1 MAGLRKINQDDLRN
15 HNLSVTIDALLS
27 AKTPM
32 SRADLAKETGLTKAT
47 MSLLVSML
55 LESGVAE
62 EGEPIAAASYG
73 RPSTPLRIH
82 GGRIAGI
89 GLQVNTDGYGCLAL
103 DINGDTLG
111 REWVNDDMTDSDP
124 QHVFARLDAM
134 TATLEQQLARRK
146 CTVAGTGLALPGVIT
161 GNRLAVAR
169 NLGWTD
175 LDLTRFDVVRRLD
188 AIPGNEAKMA
198 AIAQIPGYA
207 TERADFLDVVDRRDS
222 FIYVSTDVGIG
233 GAIVRDGEVVRGS
246 HGFSGEIGHLS
257 VAMDGPRCTCGRRG
271 CLEMYAGRRAMVEAA
286 GLADGGLAT
295 KSDAVRRLLD
305 GWRAGDPQITAVI
318 DRAIDALV
326 SAIASAV
333 NLIDVDTV
341 LLGGL
346 WTHFGD
352 ELTIVLENRL
362 REEIV
367 GPADMTVRVATPPV
381 AEHPSLYGAAER
393 GLRRFIDDPLR
404 FIGA

>member
-1 MAGLRKINQDDLRN
+1 MAALRKINQDDLRN
-15 HNLSVTIDALLS
+15 HNLSVTLDAMLCANDPL
-27 AKTPM
+27 
-32 SRADLAKETGLTKAT
+32 SRADLAKTTGLTKAT

-55 LESGVAE
+55 LDSGVVA
-62 EGEPIAAASYG
+62 EGEPVAAASYG

-82 GGRIAGI
+82 GGRIAGL

-124 QHVFARLDAM
+124 QRVFTRLDAM

-161 GNRLAVAR
+161 GNRLTVAR

-207 TERADFLDVVDRRDS
+207 TERADFLNVVDRRDS

-286 GLADGGLAT
+286 GLADGDLAT

-305 GWRAGDPQITAVI
+305 GWRTGDPRITAVI
-318 DRAIDALV
+318 DRAVDALV

-333 NLIDVDTV
+333 NLVDVDTV

-367 GPADMTVRVATPPV
+367 GPAGMTVHVATPPV